1 MQFDEHFIEEVR
13 SRTGIV
19 DLIGGYVQLKK
30 SGKDFAA
37 LCPFHSEKTPSF
49 LVSDSKQIF
58 KCFGCG
64 AGGDAFKFM
73 MLIENLSFPESVLTL
88 AQRAGVAT
96 PQDSS
101 RSGPKAE
108 KRQKLLEIMQHAQEF
123 FASALENSPA
133 GRGPAEYLSKRGIDG
148 DTLERFSLGYAP
160 PGNLL
165 TRHLTE
171 KGVTQRDSLLCG
183 LLAENQSGS
192 YYDKFR
198 NRIMFPIRN
207 LSGQTIAF
215 GGRILGQGV
224 PKYLNSPETPLYNKS
239 SHLFALDLARD
250 QIRRAGFAIL
260 VEGYFDCIVPFQFG
274 LRNVVASLGT
284 SLTRKQVQTL
294 GRYAR
299 NVIINFDRDSAGT
312 AATLRSIDL
321 FLEERIRVNIV
332 QLPEGEDPD
341 SYVRREG
348 METYRQQ
355 LQASVP
361 YLDFALT
368 RFIAEQKSPSSPKG
382 KQEIATAIL
391 PYLAKV
397 SSPIEQVEYV
407 SRVAHRLGLEEKLLL
422 AELGRM
428 RRGKKKQPPSLLPTI
443 RRLTLAEEV
452 LLAALL
458 DDRWQATVLQ
468 DLPLE
473 TFESLG
479 SQPIFQ
485 AASQLKQQ
493 EAAITIT
500 NLEKSLE
507 DEEAVHLLQRSALQ
521 PPRFPLSK
529 DIIKESLLALQKK
542 YYEWVSRQIQEEIGL
557 QEREG
562 GPSSQLDELLVRKEK
577 IRKRIELDRQW

>member
-13 SRTGIV
+13 SRTGMV
-19 DLIGGYVQLKK
+19 DLVGGYVQLKK

-37 LCPFHSEKTPSF
+37 LCPFHNEKTPSF

-64 AGGDAFKFM
+64 AGGDAFKFI

-96 PQDSS
+96 PQDRS
-101 RSGPKAE
+101 RSGPQAE
-108 KRQKLLEIMQHAQEF
+108 KRQRLLEIMQLAEAF
-123 FASALENSPA
+123 FTSALQNSA
-133 GRGPAEYLSKRGIDG
+133 GGEGPGAYLNQRGIDSN
-148 DTLERFSLGYAP
+148 TLERFSLGYAP
-160 PGNLL
+160 AGNQL
-165 TRHLTE
+165 TRHLKQE
-171 KGVTQRDSLLCG
+171 GVTQQDSLLCG

-224 PKYLNSPETPLYNKS
+224 PKYLNSPETPLYHKS
-239 SHLFALDLARD
+239 SHLFALDVARD
-250 QIRRAGFAIL
+250 EIRRAGFAIL

-274 LRNVVASLGT
+274 VRNVVASLGT

-299 NVIINFDRDSAGT
+299 NVIINFDPDSAGT

-332 QLPEGEDPD
+332 QLPEGQDPD

-348 METYRQQ
+348 LEAYRQQ
-355 LQASVP
+355 LRASVP
-361 YLDFALT
+361 YLDFALS
-368 RFIAEQKSPSSPKG
+368 RFISEQKAPSSPKG
-382 KQEIATAIL
+382 KQEIASAIL

-397 SSPIEQVEYV
+397 SSPIERAEYL
-407 SRVAHRLGLEEKLLL
+407 SRVAHRLGLAENLLL
-422 AELGRM
+422 SELRRM
-428 RRGKKKQPPSLLPTI
+428 RRGKKKQSPSLLPTI
-443 RRLTLAEEV
+443 RRLTPAEEV

-458 DDRWQATVLQ
+458 DEQWQDAVLQ

-493 EAAITIT
+493 QKAITIA

-507 DEEAVHLLQRSALQ
+507 DEEAIHLLQSSALR
-521 PPRFPLSK
+521 PTGSPLSQ
-529 DIIKESLLALQKK
+529 DLIRESLLALQKK
-542 YYEWVSRQIQEEIGL
+542 YYEWVSRQIQEEIGE
-557 QEREG
+557 QVRQG
-562 GPSSQLDELLVRKEK
+562 RPSSQLDELLVRKEK
-577 IRKRIELDRQW
+577 IRRSIELDRQ